1 MSDNTFWLDSF
12 GITFMSIPPT
22 KRALGVNLPS
32 GKMYPFDNFKE
43 DKVWLALLG
52 LLISLNLKKKE
63 NNKQAISIHKL
74 IFREYT
80 YLYKIA
86 SVPNMRSLLG
96 TATMWWLLAQPLK
109 PI

>member
-52 LLISLNLKKKE
+52 LLISLTFKKE
-63 NNKQAISIHKL
+63 KKQQTSHFNSQAYISGIYL
-74 IFREYT
+74 SLQDREC
-80 YLYKIA
+80 A
-86 SVPNMRSLLG
+86 
-96 TATMWWLLAQPLK
+96 
-109 PI
+109 